1 MVNRTTLFITASSS
15 HLLSVTELSRRGI
28 QVCLCLSLVRSRFGL
43 ASTHAPA
50 TAGACGPGCVNVLK
64 YLERTT
70 TIGPA
75 MEFSAHRFL
84 QFAIAL
90 GLLGPGL
97 AACTSADF
105 EAMFP
110 PENKPAAGA
119 PDAQRRQASPPAS
132 AAGNGATRTALARPP
147 TPRPDPPTPPA
158 PLKLIGLS
166 RGEAES
172 LLGPPA
178 AEAERSPAKVWQY
191 RAADCTVDVY
201 FYLDV
206 ARNEFYALHYE
217 ARGPQTAAGG
227 TAAIGRSE
235 AADRCLRRIHDANRT
250 R

>member
-1 MVNRTTLFITASSS
+1 METAGRAMRV
-15 HLLSVTELSRRGI
+15 LS
-28 QVCLCLSLVRSRFGL
+28 SRFL
-43 ASTHAPA
+43 M
-50 TAGACGPGCVNVLK
+50 N
-64 YLERTT
+64 
-70 TIGPA
+70 
-75 MEFSAHRFL
+75 F
-84 QFAIAL
+84 IAL
-90 GLLGPGL
+90 CGLGLGL
-97 AACTSADF
+97 AACTAADF

-110 PENKPAAGA
+110 PEKKPAAL
-119 PDAQRRQASPPAS
+119 PDSSRRTPTGAS
-132 AAGNGATRTALARPP
+132 ANEAGNGPARTALVRPP
-147 TPRPDPPTPPA
+147 TPRPEPPP

-166 RGEAES
+166 RGEAEA

-191 RAADCTVDVY
+191 RAVDCTVDVY

-227 TAAIGRSE
+227 TAVVGRSE